1 MRTQEER
8 QVFHSILYSF
18 SSSAK
23 LSQVFQSI
31 MDRKIENMLFIL
43 FKNFG
48 SYNNNKKLVYLDH
61 QNANFLCL
69 YLIITLTAY
78 ASSVFL
84 NQVIETQ
91 F

>member
-8 QVFHSILYSF
+8 QVFRSMYSF
-18 SSSAK
+18 SSSPK